1 MGSQSENDKLDQDS
15 KLICS
20 PIKKEKIVIIKSGQ
34 ISVKEKTSI
43 KTPQLGPKAFST
55 NNHAMFFFEMINYLI
70 IKRYRPVCT

>member
-43 KTPQLGPKAFST
+43 
-55 NNHAMFFFEMINYLI
+55 
-70 IKRYRPVCT
+70 